1 MKKGIVNAAEGIISY
16 SIEKKGNSQEIE
28 PEDIVI
34 ITLQNS
40 ILNKA
45 RDIVYLLE
53 RKRIGS
59 IEIILRSML
68 EQYVSLI
75 YILKDQTQLKAKL
88 FIYSFKIQ
96 KFEKILNT
104 MKFMENTDKY
114 DTSQNE
120 LIREKEL
127 KKIQEKFPQINS
139 IEDYIHYLKNLFD
152 EIKPHKTANKNNLY
166 YEKWYNINGK
176 INNMKDLMKEINM
189 SDAEYEFMYKLSSMD
204 VHGISAFGN
213 VKATPDELVLESS
226 LDIKLLESIMTSFLF
241 FSSKAISEYYS
252 VQNDSQIKVYMKQIE
267 INFKYQSANM

>member
-1 MKKGIVNAAEGIISY
+1 M
-16 SIEKKGNSQEIE
+16 
-28 PEDIVI
+28 
-34 ITLQNS
+34 
-40 ILNKA
+40 NKA

-53 RKRIGS
+53 EKRIGS

-96 KFEKILNT
+96 KFEKMLNT
-104 MKFMENTDKY
+104 MKFMETTDKY
-114 DTSQNE
+114 DTSENE

-139 IEDYIHYLKNLFD
+139 IEDYIYYLKNLYD
-152 EIKPHKTANKNNLY
+152 EIKPHKPARKRNVH

-176 INNMKDLMKEINM
+176 INSMKDLMNEINM

-213 VKATPDELVLESS
+213 AKATPNELVLESS
-226 LDIKLLESIMTSFLF
+226 LDIKLLESIMTSFLI
-241 FSSKAISEYYS
+241 FSSKAISKYYS
-252 VQNDSQIKVYMKQIE
+252 VQNDRQIKAYMKQFE
-267 INFKYQSANM
+267 INFKFQSANM